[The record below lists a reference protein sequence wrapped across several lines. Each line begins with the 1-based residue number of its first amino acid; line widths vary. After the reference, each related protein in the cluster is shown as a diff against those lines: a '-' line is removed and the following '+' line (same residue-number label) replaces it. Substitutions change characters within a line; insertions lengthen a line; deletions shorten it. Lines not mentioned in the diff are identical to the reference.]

1 MIFIQ
6 FPVFLHSILFV
17 QSLNEVSARGQILQ
31 FVFHNIG
38 SSLIDGTN
46 SNDINAIIFNL
57 MQISDQL
64 VALHFSSGFSWTSK
78 LTQIDVSASHIV
90 NHNIELVILV
100 FGSLCNEKLVNYS
113 KFKKD
118 IIEELLTLSGDS
130 IGVALLDNVHGQL
143 KVGIGHVDSL
153 EPIEATGVQIVI
165 EVLALVLVF
174 FPRTN
179 KRIIGICQ
187 SKDGGEQNKGLHDD
201 VW

>member
-31 FVFHNIG
+31 FVFHNIW

-78 LTQIDVSASHIV
+78 LTQIDVCASHIV

-100 FGSLCNEKLVNYS
+100 FGSLCNEKLV
-113 KFKKD
+113 K
-118 IIEELLTLSGDS
+118 
-130 IGVALLDNVHGQL
+130 
-143 KVGIGHVDSL
+143 
-153 EPIEATGVQIVI
+153 
-165 EVLALVLVF
+165 
-174 FPRTN
+174 
-179 KRIIGICQ
+179 
-187 SKDGGEQNKGLHDD
+187 
-201 VW
+201 